1 MYVQV
6 AVGRQIWRGQD
17 LEGKYCPP
25 PLLSLAVGCESLGGD
40 LQGLAIGRAALQWRW
55 HLASL

>member
-17 LEGKYCPP
+17 LEEKKLPP
-25 PLLSLAVGCESLGGD
+25 SIIKFGG
-40 LQGLAIGRAALQWRW
+40 RM
-55 HLASL
+55 